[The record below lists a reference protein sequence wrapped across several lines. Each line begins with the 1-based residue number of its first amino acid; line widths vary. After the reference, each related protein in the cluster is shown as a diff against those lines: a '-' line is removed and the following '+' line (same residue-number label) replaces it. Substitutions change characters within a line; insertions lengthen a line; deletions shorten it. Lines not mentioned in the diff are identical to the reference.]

1 VDDLFSLQGKSAVVV
16 GAGGMGNAIADG
28 LARYGARVAIA
39 DVHPATLEQAARE
52 IEADTGQKVGT
63 YQVDCTR
70 EASVEELA
78 ARAVADMGRVDI
90 LVNALGV
97 NFKAPATEFPMDQ
110 WDKLF
115 AVNVRGVMLCCK
127 VFGARMVEQ
136 GGGKIISLS
145 SVRGQ
150 RGTAGGNSAYCAT
163 KGAVD
168 MITKQLACELAP
180 HGVLV
185 NAIAPIITVTP
196 MTEQRIKDD
205 AARYERMLQNV
216 PMGRMAT
223 VADIVGP
230 VVFLASSASDFVT
243 GTILNIDGGNMAYT

>member
-1 VDDLFSLQGKSAVVV
+1 VDDLFSLRGKSAVVV

-39 DVHPATLEQAARE
+39 DVNPATLEQAARE

-70 EASVEELA
+70 EASVEELVA
-78 ARAVADMGRVDI
+78 KAVADMDRVDI

-127 VFGARMVEQ
+127 VFGAQMVRQ

-168 MITKQLACELAP
+168 MITRQLACELAP

-196 MTEQRIKDD
+196 MTEQRIRDE
-205 AARYERMLQNV
+205 ATRYERMLQNV

-243 GTILNIDGGNMAYT
+243 GTILNIDGGNMAYA

>member
-1 VDDLFSLQGKSAVVV
+1 MDDLFSLQGKSAVVV

-28 LARYGARVAIA
+28 LVHYGARVAIA
-39 DVHPATLEQAARE
+39 DVNPTTLEQAAKE
-52 IEADTGQKVGT
+52 IEADTGQTVGA
-63 YQVDCTR
+63 YRVDCTQ
-70 EASVEELA
+70 EASVGELVA
-78 ARAVADMGRVDI
+78 KAVADMGRVDI

-127 VFGARMVEQ
+127 VFGAQMVRQ
-136 GGGKIISLS
+136 GSGKIISLS

-150 RGTAGGNSAYCAT
+150 RGTAGGNSAYCAA

-168 MITKQLACELAP
+168 MITRQLACELAP

-185 NAIAPIITVTP
+185 NAVAPIITVTP
-196 MTEQRIKDD
+196 MTEQRIKDE
-205 AARYERMLQNV
+205 AARYEKMLQNV
-216 PMGRMAT
+216 PLGRMAT
-223 VADIVGP
+223 VTDIVGP
-230 VVFLASSASDFVT
+230 VVFLASAASDFVT
-243 GTILNIDGGNMAYT
+243 GTILNIDGGNMAYA